1 MIQKHGIH
9 FFCCLYVKTIT
20 KFMVLKKRSL
30 LTLLHKIK
38 FHQFNYL
45 ESLNHILIINI
56 LTKSY
61 QAKQWMHF
69 IILT

>member
-1 MIQKHGIH
+1 
-9 FFCCLYVKTIT
+9 
-20 KFMVLKKRSL
+20 MVLKKRSL

-61 QAKQWMHF
+61 QAKQSMHF